1 MLENDLS
8 LCSRLRFVTHR
19 RRRGGTWGERRS
31 TRRGAGIE
39 FADYRDYTPGDDP
52 RRVDWNLYARLDRPY
67 VRLFEEEE
75 DLAVTVVLD
84 GSGSMGWEAPEADG
98 AGAARWPMALRLS
111 TALGAIA
118 LLKGDALRGMLLRGD
133 SIAAAWPRA
142 RGRAAVPRWTNWIAD
157 LTPGGSSNLG
167 AALKAL
173 AQRPIRP
180 GLLLL
185 LTDGYDPAGL
195 RAGITALAARGHEV
209 ALLHLLTPE
218 EIDPELH
225 GDLRLVDVETEAQR
239 EITVDGARLAAYRRH
254 FEAWQADLRK
264 LAGQHRGR
272 YALLRTDMALQRLLL
287 EELRRAD
294 ILR

>member
-84 GSGSMGWEAPEADG
+84 GSGSMGWEAEMETS
-98 AGAARWPMALRLS
+98 AARWSMAQRLS
-111 TALGAIA
+111 AALGAIA
-118 LLKGDALRGMLLRGD
+118 LLNGDVLRGVLLRGD
-133 SIAAAWPRA
+133 TIAAAWPRA
-142 RGRAAVPRWTNWIAD
+142 RGRAAVPRWTNWIAE
-157 LTPGGSSNLG
+157 LTPGGSSSLG

-173 AQRPIRP
+173 AQRPFRP

-195 RAGITALAARGHEV
+195 RAGITALAGRGHEV

-218 EIDPELH
+218 EIEPELH
-225 GDLRLVDVETEAQR
+225 GDLRLVDVETEDKR

-272 YALLRTDMALQRLLL
+272 YALLRTDLTLHRLLL
-287 EELRRAD
+287 KELRRAD

>member
-1 MLENDLS
+1 MLEHDLS
-8 LCSRLRFVTHR
+8 LCARLRFVTHR

-84 GSGSMGWEAPEADG
+84 GSGSMGWQASEAEG
-98 AGAARWPMALRLS
+98 AGATRWSMAQRLS

-118 LLKGDALRGMLLRGD
+118 LLNGDALRGMLLRGD
-133 SIAAAWPRA
+133 TIAAEWPRA
-142 RGRAAVPRWTNWIAD
+142 RGRAALPRWANWIAE
-157 LTPGGSSNLG
+157 LTPGGSSSLG
-167 AALKAL
+167 AGLKAL

-195 RAGITALAARGHEV
+195 RAGITALAARGHEA

-218 EIDPELH
+218 EIEPELH
-225 GDLRLVDVETEAQR
+225 GDLRLVDVETEDKR
-239 EITVDGARLAAYRRH
+239 EITIDGARLAAYRRH

-272 YALLRTDMALQRLLL
+272 YALLRTDLALHRLLL
-287 EELRRAD
+287 GELRRAN